1 MVFITFGYFLHL
13 CKSLL
18 IFYQL
23 FLWLKFIREV
33 TTFKIF
39 TFSMWQCLFTS
50 LVYILFC
57 LLDGEGQEKNHPYD
71 SKYERYVYY
80 LLFIKMFLFY
90 LCAFCIRL
98 NWLLYS
104 TRIIYIS
111 VRVVMKFRHQ
121 HALLSIEAGH
131 VTGLFQK
138 KLFWNRSP
146 WNIWCLN
153 LSGRNYNMLN
163 F

>member
-90 LCAFCIRL
+90 LRAFCIRL

-104 TRIIYIS
+104 TRIIYIFQCVLWS
-111 VRVVMKFRHQ
+111 FNTKTCPFVYRSWTCNRLFSEKNFF
-121 HALLSIEAGH
+121 E
-131 VTGLFQK
+131 TGVPEIL
-138 KLFWNRSP
+138 
-146 WNIWCLN
+146 NIWCLTC
-153 LSGRNYNMLN
+153 LGGIIIC
-163 F
+163 

>member
-1 MVFITFGYFLHL
+1 MFVYFA
-13 CKSLL
+13 
-18 IFYQL
+18 
-23 FLWLKFIREV
+23 
-33 TTFKIF
+33 
-39 TFSMWQCLFTS
+39 CLYF
-50 LVYILFC
+50 LFC

-90 LCAFCIRL
+90 LRAFCIID
-98 NWLLYS
+98 WTGCSTACALY
-104 TRIIYIS
+104 IFQC
-111 VRVVMKFRHQ
+111 VLFMKFRHQ

-163 F
+163 FEKLVSLLKKYFSAAVFERRAKWKGYKNL